1 MDGVVPSAH
10 TAHMRVRIVLA
21 VVMLGLTAAAAS
33 GTPAAGAR
41 PAQQQHAAS
50 SGSDW
55 PTYHATA
62 SRSGYLSRAKKWDG
76 GLHVVTRIRLD
87 GAVYASPL
95 VVLWMTMAATEN
107 DTVYAF
113 GPANRLLWR
122 RHLGTPVRRAN
133 LPCGNIDPLGI
144 TGTPT
149 FSSR

>member
-76 GLHVVTRIRLD
+76 GLDVVMRIRLKEEF
-87 GAVYASPL
+87 YASSL
-95 VVLWMTMAATEN
+95 VFFFNATATTEN

-113 GPANRLLWR
+113 G
-122 RHLGTPVRRAN
+122 
-133 LPCGNIDPLGI
+133 
-144 TGTPT
+144 
-149 FSSR
+149 